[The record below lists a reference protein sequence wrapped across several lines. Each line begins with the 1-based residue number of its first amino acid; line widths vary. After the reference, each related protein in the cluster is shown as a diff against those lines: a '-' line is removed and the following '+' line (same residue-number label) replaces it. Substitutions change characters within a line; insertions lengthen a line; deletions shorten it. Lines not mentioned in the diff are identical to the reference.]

1 MAAPIFNPSKPTKSP
16 ESLAQ
21 EEVRNI
27 LRDYRKGKILTI
39 AADTHPGIF
48 AHALIKVQEG
58 KGENLIFRGV
68 GSFHGPQQPKVYLV
82 ECKDPNLKVRDLR
95 VKDKFPAHGEPL
107 ERYLF
112 NVIGEAFVAI
122 GFLVEKGLPDR
133 YHRGWVI

>member
-1 MAAPIFNPSKPTKSP
+1 MASPVFNPSKSPKSP

-21 EEVRNI
+21 EEIRGV
-27 LRDYRKGKILTI
+27 LSDYRKGKVLTV

-48 AHALIKVQEG
+48 AYALIKVQA
-58 KGENLIFRGV
+58 GENLIFRGNWV
-68 GSFHGPQQPKVYLV
+68 FNPPQPKVYLV
-82 ECKDPNLKVRDLR
+82 ECKDPNLKVRELR
-95 VKDKFPAHGEPL
+95 AKDNFPAHGGSL